1 MRGFLYIAR
10 VKKELVFFIALLF
23 FVSCV
28 SSTSV
33 TTASTPQEKK
43 VQQKQALKDRLQAT
57 VVEQNRLIDSLIA
70 AKDTRLK
77 KDKNGNYIRPNWVSA
92 KGNPLYYSTNKRSA
106 RKAIK
111 ANAVVAGGALGLNL
125 NGKGIH
131 MGIWDAGHIFT
142 NHNEFNGGADFFGYK
157 VPIEIADST
166 AADIWLGHP
175 TAVASIVIAKGLWEN
190 EKYDVGGI
198 SPQLEKIYSYDWDN
212 DVYEIFKQL
221 QTNNN
226 TDFILSNHSYGIPLL
241 DANNELIP
249 ESEEIGG
256 YSLWSSLID
265 EITYTYPNYLHVVA
279 GGNDGRKA
287 YPSQSV
293 NGLDQLTGSTTSKN
307 ALTVGSFSMDDN
319 SENITPTGFSSA
331 GPTNDFRI
339 KPEICAAG
347 QNLSVASWDK
357 NNPEVVTSYAA
368 TSGTSFAAPGTAAAV
383 ALLQELYLQ
392 GHNSY
397 MRGAT
402 AKALLCHSAD
412 DITQWG
418 EVDITGPDVKTGY
431 GAVNLDNAA
440 ALIQKDIRE
449 NNVIVEFELNQNETK
464 TLYFQVLNKG
474 TLSATLSWYDPHA
487 DKNAT
492 NTLVNDLDLRIIQ
505 DATIYYPWKLPTD
518 TQQVIAVL
526 GDNST
531 DNLEQIKTDVNL
543 GGVYKVEVSH
553 KGALSNGSQEASL
566 IISGPGISITTV
578 QELESFS
585 KDGFLVSPIPVKAF
599 LTISALKNN
608 LPFRS
613 VRLLNLQGVE
623 VAITKKSS
631 FTLNSVRFDV
641 GFLSSGSY
649 ILAIE
654 TQGGNIYKKILV
666 NQ

>member
-1 MRGFLYIAR
+1 
-10 VKKELVFFIALLF
+10 
-23 FVSCV
+23 
-28 SSTSV
+28 
-33 TTASTPQEKK
+33 
-43 VQQKQALKDRLQAT
+43 
-57 VVEQNRLIDSLIA
+57 
-70 AKDTRLK
+70 
-77 KDKNGNYIRPNWVSA
+77 
-92 KGNPLYYSTNKRSA
+92 
-106 RKAIK
+106 
-111 ANAVVAGGALGLNL
+111 
-125 NGKGIH
+125 
-131 MGIWDAGHIFT
+131 
-142 NHNEFNGGADFFGYK
+142 
-157 VPIEIADST
+157 
-166 AADIWLGHP
+166 
-175 TAVASIVIAKGLWEN
+175 
-190 EKYDVGGI
+190 
-198 SPQLEKIYSYDWDN
+198 
-212 DVYEIFKQL
+212 
-221 QTNNN
+221 
-226 TDFILSNHSYGIPLL
+226 
-241 DANNELIP
+241 
-249 ESEEIGG
+249 
-256 YSLWSSLID
+256 
-265 EITYTYPNYLHVVA
+265 
-279 GGNDGRKA
+279 
-287 YPSQSV
+287 
-293 NGLDQLTGSTTSKN
+293 
-307 ALTVGSFSMDDN
+307 
-319 SENITPTGFSSA
+319 
-331 GPTNDFRI
+331 
-339 KPEICAAG
+339 
-347 QNLSVASWDK
+347 
-357 NNPEVVTSYAA
+357 
-368 TSGTSFAAPGTAAAV
+368 
-383 ALLQELYLQ
+383 
-392 GHNSY
+392 

-431 GAVNLDNAA
+431 GAVNLENAA

-464 TLYFQVLNKG
+464 TLYFQVLDKG

-613 VRLLNLQGVE
+613 VRLLNLQGIE

-631 FTLNSVRFDV
+631 FTLNSVRFEV

-654 TQGGNIYKKILV
+654 TKGGNIYKKILV